1 MNKRTN
7 CRHASLRRLT
17 TLCVGLVLASILGV
31 AAHAR
36 SANYQSLTANLGD
49 VRIHYLKAGAVGFGE
64 LSIEH
69 LSLPQSPVKDYE
81 YAPADSP
88 LMPSATFAAV

>member
-17 TLCVGLVLASILGV
+17 TLCVGLVLASLLGV

-36 SANYQSLTANLGD
+36 SANYQALTANLGG
-49 VRIHYLKAGAVGFGE
+49 VRIHYLKAGAVG
-64 LSIEH
+64 H
-69 LSLPQSPVKDYE
+69 TRYE
-81 YAPADSP
+81 RPAATYA
-88 LMPSATFAAV
+88 SAKTKL